1 MESRSNCSRNRL
13 LVRSMFETSTKDSSV
28 IQLNSAFGNSNG
40 STSSLY
46 IRRKRSMSLPTSS
59 ILPVS
64 VSTTAITERLQGQL
78 SRLSLKLSSSGK
90 RDQGAYS
97 RRLSSK
103 KVQDA
108 EQSAIGLVPDWQLP
122 SGYDCLLDPFRE
134 STLHSPYAHSTSL
147 ASAPP
152 TYASSPA
159 PLPLHP
165 FSKVQASEDAF
176 GSYDTAGCS
185 INSAT
190 HNAHNSK
197 ERGLG
202 FASAVLCNCAAAADG
217 GGAGSRVK
225 ACAAVCTTPPC
236 IAPTTTNTSST
247 THPASTPNVV
257 VRMAAGHAESPIV
270 HRRKESLPVLWS
282 GLGQE
287 ATQNL
292 APLTSESPIS
302 AQSHH
307 GRSDLR
313 PPSYSLPRTN
323 NRPHSTSAYPIPR
336 QCPSLSTNT
345 QSITANYPRRASSK
359 LTSSIPTVRID
370 DTSVPECCSSLPN
383 PRFPIYVPLPTSDL
397 FITSSH
403 QPDGP
408 TSVQLPPSDIT
419 LGHNRGQSRDS
430 GYGSPSRPISE
441 PLPKGQHHVSPLSF
455 SPPLHCAPQI

>member
-176 GSYDTAGCS
+176 
-185 INSAT
+185 
-190 HNAHNSK
+190 
-197 ERGLG
+197 
-202 FASAVLCNCAAAADG
+202 
-217 GGAGSRVK
+217 GSRVK